1 MKKLFL
7 FVLCASLFA
16 GCKKGTVMESAT
28 SKTDSTKSVAPIEFA
43 DAKYSEIGKKSLDA
57 LSKGDMDAW
66 MANYADNAKYYWNS
80 GDSLVG
86 KPAIDKY
93 WRDRRANVIETITF
107 EKDIWLPIKVN
118 KKGNIPL
125 DGYWLL
131 SWYKTTAKYKGGKLM
146 TQWIHTTYHFDAN
159 DKIDMVDQYLDKA
172 AINAALPQKE

>member
-7 FVLCASLFA
+7 FVLCASLFV
-16 GCKKGTVMESAT
+16 GCKKEAAMEPAT
-28 SKTDSTKSVAPIEFA
+28 SKADTAKTVAPFEFA
-43 DAKYSEIGKKSLDA
+43 DAKYSEIGKKYLEA
-57 LSKGDMDAW
+57 LSKGDMDAC

-107 EKDIWLPIKVN
+107 DKDIWLPIKVN
-118 KKGNIPL
+118 EKGNIPL

-131 SWYKTTAKYKGGKLM
+131 SWYQTTAKYKGGKSM
-146 TQWIHTTYHFDAN
+146 TQWIHTTFHFDAN
-159 DKIDMVDQYLDKA
+159 DKIDMVNQYLDKA
-172 AINAALPQKE
+172 AINAALPPKK